1 MEVAIS
7 VRAARFIDG
16 ESPMAVT
23 MDSSRELRGGGV
35 KCGRKVDKKL
45 GNVELT
51 SGGGKTTVVASI
63 LALSV

>member
-23 MDSSRELRGGGV
+23 MDSSRELRGV

-63 LALSV
+63 LALLV